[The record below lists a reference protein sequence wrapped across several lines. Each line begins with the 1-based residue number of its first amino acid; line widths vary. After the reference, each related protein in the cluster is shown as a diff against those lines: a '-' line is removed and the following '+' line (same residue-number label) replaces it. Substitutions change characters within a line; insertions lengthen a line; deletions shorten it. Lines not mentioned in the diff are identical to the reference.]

1 MRKSAMFFRMLASS
15 FQLRKSRMLIAL
27 FAIIVGTAVISGLLS
42 VYYDINIKMGME
54 FRSYGA
60 NLILTPTAES
70 QQKVFPE
77 STAQEIAGIF
87 PQEDVVGYTS
97 NLYGLV
103 KINSRRLVVVGTW
116 FDQISKITPYWEI
129 TGTIESDRKA
139 SGTVLVGK
147 ALAEKLGYK
156 IGTVLPL
163 QDEVT
168 GNEQKVTVTGTISS
182 GGTEDNQI
190 FINLADA
197 QKLFQQEGMAN
208 AAYFSVAGEGLDA
221 AASAADVKFPQ
232 MKLSPIKQISGS
244 EAVMLDKI
252 SSLVYI
258 VVVIILLSTLLC
270 VATTMMTMV
279 MERKQEI
286 ALKKVLG
293 AHNKAL
299 SLEFLSEAGVLA
311 LAGTLAGLVFGYF
324 LAQIIGQSV
333 FHSPISFR
341 WAVIPLVTVTAL
353 LVAGLASLIPL
364 RSVIGIEPA
373 VVLKGE

>member
-1 MRKSAMFFRMLASS
+1 MRKSTMFIRMLVSS
-15 FQLRKSRMLIAL
+15 FQQRKSRMLIAL

-60 NLILTPTAES
+60 NLILTPTSES
-70 QQKVFPE
+70 GDKVFSV
-77 STAQEIAGIF
+77 STTQEIAGVF
-87 PQEDVVGYTS
+87 PQKDVVGYTS

-129 TGTIESDRKA
+129 TGTMDTDRNA

-163 QDEVT
+163 KDEVS
-168 GNEQKVTVTGTISS
+168 GREQKVSVTGTISS

-197 QKLFQQEGMAN
+197 QKLFHQEGLAN
-208 AAYFSVAGEGLDA
+208 AAYFSVTGEGLDA
-221 AASAADVKFPQ
+221 AASAVNMKHPQ

-244 EAVMLDKI
+244 EAVMLNKI

-293 AHNKAL
+293 AQNKAL

-311 LAGTLAGLVFGYF
+311 LAGTLAGLIFGYF

-333 FHSPISFR
+333 FHSAITFR
-341 WAVIPLVTVTAL
+341 WAVVPLVTVTAL

>member
-1 MRKSAMFFRMLASS
+1 MRKSTMFIRMLISS

-60 NLILTPTAES
+60 NLILTPTSES
-70 QQKVFPE
+70 QNKVFPE
-77 STAQEIAGIF
+77 STTQEIAGIF
-87 PQEDVVGYTS
+87 PQQDVVGYTS

-103 KINSRRLVVVGTW
+103 TINSRRLVVVGTW
-116 FDQISKITPYWEI
+116 FDQIPKITPYWEV
-129 TGTIESDRKA
+129 TGTMDTDRNA

-147 ALAEKLGYK
+147 DLAEKLGYK
-156 IGTVLPL
+156 IGTVLPI
-163 QDEVT
+163 QDEVS

-197 QKLFQQEGMAN
+197 QKLFHQEGQAN
-208 AAYFSVAGEGLDA
+208 AAYFSIAGEGLDA
-221 AASAADVKFPQ
+221 AASAVNLNYPQ
-232 MKLSPIKQISGS
+232 MELSPIKQISGS
-244 EAVMLDKI
+244 ETVMLDKI

-258 VVVIILLSTLLC
+258 VVIIILLSTLLC

-286 ALKKVLG
+286 ALKKCS
-293 AHNKAL
+293 APRTKHWRW
-299 SLEFLSEAGVLA
+299 
-311 LAGTLAGLVFGYF
+311 
-324 LAQIIGQSV
+324 
-333 FHSPISFR
+333 SF
-341 WAVIPLVTVTAL
+341 
-353 LVAGLASLIPL
+353 
-364 RSVIGIEPA
+364 
-373 VVLKGE
+373 